1 MTAKISPRTIKI
13 QEYLEKFNGRGN
25 LTIARVIHADFPTMF
40 PTVENARAAIRV
52 IRGAS
57 GTFGR
62 EKRNIKENL
71 TPKFI
76 IPADDNVPYED
87 YIINKD
93 FERGIILS
101 DIHFPYHDKRALE
114 TAIEYTI
121 KIKPDLI
128 LLNGDTVDFH
138 QLSYFEK
145 DPTKKNIVQEL
156 EMLREFLANLKT
168 FFSKTKIIFKVANH
182 EERYDRYLMQA
193 APVLYELPEIRLK
206 SILKLD
212 ELGIDY
218 VGDKRVVS
226 YRKLNIIHG
235 HEYRF
240 SISNPVNPARGIFLR
255 AHKSTLSGHFH
266 QSSEHT
272 ENSIDGDIIGCFSTG
287 CLCGLHPQ
295 WLPLNK
301 WGHGFAEITGLKD
314 GLWRVKN
321 HKIIDGVLI

>member
-1 MTAKISPRTIKI
+1 MNKTSPRTLKVR
-13 QEYLEKFNGRGN
+13 EYLKTFHDRGS
-25 LTIARVIHADFPTMF
+25 LTIARVLHADYPEMF
-40 PTVENARAAIRV
+40 PTLENARTAVRV
-52 IRGAS
+52 QRGAS
-57 GTFGR
+57 GKENR
-62 EKRNIKENL
+62 EKFHIQENT

-76 IPADDNVPYED
+76 IPDDDNEPYLD
-87 YIINKD
+87 YKINKD
-93 FERGIILS
+93 FERGIVLS

-114 TAIEYTI
+114 TAVQYAQNN
-121 KIKPDLI
+121 KPDFI
-128 LLNGDTVDFH
+128 LLNGDIVDFH

-145 DPTKKNIVQEL
+145 DPTRKNIVQEL
-156 EMLREFLANLKT
+156 EMLRGFLVNLKT
-168 FFSKTKIIFKVANH
+168 FFPKTKIIFKVGNH

-193 APVLYELPEIRLK
+193 APVLYHLPEIRLK

-218 VGDKRVVS
+218 VGDKRVIS

-255 AHKSTLSGHFH
+255 THKSTLAGHFH
-266 QSSEHT
+266 QASEHT
-272 ENSIDGDIIGCFSTG
+272 ENSIDSDVIGCWSTG

-321 HKIIDGVLI
+321 HKMVDGVLI